1 MLYNNGCVS
10 LNHKPGR
17 PTLDHTK
24 VINTSTLRVNLAPDN
39 YHQDGASDNDDDYT
53 IHFKNQNS
61 MKSTWLD
68 LFVHFGPRIFGKDA
82 KPGELGILGVVL

>member
-39 YHQDGASDNDDDYT
+39 YHQDDESDEGDVFTMN
-53 IHFKNQNS
+53 FKNQN
-61 MKSTWLD
+61 
-68 LFVHFGPRIFGKDA
+68 
-82 KPGELGILGVVL
+82 